1 MTRTFSKIFG
11 LGGMRIGWAYAPPAV
26 IDVLNRVRAP
36 FNVSIAA
43 QAAAIAALAEPGW
56 VEKGRAHN
64 AEYRPKLAA
73 GLQAAG
79 IKVWPSEGNFV
90 LADFAV
96 PERAK
101 AADEFLRA
109 RGVIARPVGGYGL
122 PQCLRITVGT
132 AEEVGIVIDTLSAFM
147 RSLMPE
153 PLFKR
158 LALIGIGLIGSSV
171 ARIARERGDLAG
183 EIVVN
188 ARTAKTLD
196 RVRELGFADRVE
208 ADAARAVEGADCVM
222 LCAPVGAF
230 ADIAAAIAPH
240 LAAGA
245 ILTDVGSTKQSV
257 IRDVGPLVPA
267 GVHFVPAH
275 PVAGTEYSGPDSGFT
290 TLFEGRWAL
299 LTPPPGADEAAVA
312 KIEELW
318 RRCGSMVQRME
329 PGHHDRVLAIVSHLP
344 HLIAF
349 TICGTADDLADE
361 SRQEVVRFAASGF
374 RDFTRIAASD
384 PVMWRD
390 IFLNNREALL
400 EMLARFMEDA
410 QAMSRAVRWGD
421 AAYIEDKVERGR
433 KIRRSLIEVKQA

>member
-1 MTRTFSKIFG
+1 M
-11 LGGMRIGWAYAPPAV
+11 
-26 IDVLNRVRAP
+26 
-36 FNVSIAA
+36 NV
-43 QAAAIAALAEPGW
+43 
-56 VEKGRAHN
+56 
-64 AEYRPKLAA
+64 
-73 GLQAAG
+73 
-79 IKVWPSEGNFV
+79 
-90 LADFAV
+90 
-96 PERAK
+96 
-101 AADEFLRA
+101 
-109 RGVIARPVGGYGL
+109 
-122 PQCLRITVGT
+122 
-132 AEEVGIVIDTLSAFM
+132 
-147 RSLMPE
+147 PE
-153 PLFKR
+153 PLFRR

-208 ADAARAVEGADCVM
+208 ADPARAVEGADCVM

-230 ADIAAAIAPH
+230 ATLASAIAPH
-240 LAAGA
+240 LARGA

-257 IRDVGPLVPA
+257 IRDVGPLVPE

-275 PVAGTEYSGPDSGFT
+275 PVAGTEYSGPDAGFT
-290 TLFEGRWAL
+290 TLFQGRWAL
-299 LTPPPGADEAAVA
+299 VTPLPGTDEAAVG
-312 KIEELW
+312 KVEELW

-329 PGHHDRVLAIVSHLP
+329 PAHHDRVLAIVSHLP

-361 SRQEVVRFAASGF
+361 SRQEVIRFAASGF

-400 EMLARFMEDA
+400 EMLARFTEDA
-410 QAMSRAVRWGD
+410 QAMARAVRWGD

>member
-1 MTRTFSKIFG
+1 M
-11 LGGMRIGWAYAPPAV
+11 A
-26 IDVLNRVRAP
+26 
-36 FNVSIAA
+36 
-43 QAAAIAALAEPGW
+43 
-56 VEKGRAHN
+56 
-64 AEYRPKLAA
+64 
-73 GLQAAG
+73 
-79 IKVWPSEGNFV
+79 
-90 LADFAV
+90 
-96 PERAK
+96 
-101 AADEFLRA
+101 
-109 RGVIARPVGGYGL
+109 
-122 PQCLRITVGT
+122 
-132 AEEVGIVIDTLSAFM
+132 
-147 RSLMPE
+147 E
-153 PLFKR
+153 PLFRR
-158 LALIGIGLIGSSV
+158 LTLVGIGLIGSSV
-171 ARIARERGDLAG
+171 ARIAHERRDIAG

-208 ADAARAVEGADCVM
+208 ADVARAVEGADCIM

-230 ADIAAAIAPH
+230 ADIATAIAPH
-240 LAAGA
+240 LAPGA

-267 GVHFVPAH
+267 GVHFIPAH

-290 TLFEGRWAL
+290 TLFQGRWAL
-299 LTPPPGADEAAVA
+299 VTPVPGTDEAAVA
-312 KIEELW
+312 KVEELW

-329 PGHHDRVLAIVSHLP
+329 PAHHDRVLAIVSHLP

-349 TICGTADDLADE
+349 TICGTADDLE
-361 SRQEVVRFAASGF
+361 GETRKEVLQFAASGF

-421 AAYIEDKVERGR
+421 AVYIEELVERGR
-433 KIRRSLIEVKQA
+433 KIRRSLIELKQA

>member
-1 MTRTFSKIFG
+1 M
-11 LGGMRIGWAYAPPAV
+11 
-26 IDVLNRVRAP
+26 N
-36 FNVSIAA
+36 
-43 QAAAIAALAEPGW
+43 
-56 VEKGRAHN
+56 
-64 AEYRPKLAA
+64 
-73 GLQAAG
+73 
-79 IKVWPSEGNFV
+79 
-90 LADFAV
+90 
-96 PERAK
+96 
-101 AADEFLRA
+101 
-109 RGVIARPVGGYGL
+109 
-122 PQCLRITVGT
+122 GT
-132 AEEVGIVIDTLSAFM
+132 
-147 RSLMPE
+147 E
-153 PLFKR
+153 PLFRR

-171 ARIARERGDLAG
+171 ARIARERGDLAA
-183 EIVVN
+183 EVVVN
-188 ARTAKTLD
+188 ARTEKTLD

-208 ADAARAVEGADCVM
+208 TDPARAVEGADCVM

-230 ADIAAAIAPH
+230 ATLAAAIAPH
-240 LAAGA
+240 LAPGA

-275 PVAGTEYSGPDSGFT
+275 PVAGTEYSGPDAGFT

-299 LTPPPGADEAAVA
+299 VTPLPGTDEAAVG
-312 KIEELW
+312 KVEELW

-329 PGHHDRVLAIVSHLP
+329 PAHHDRVLAIVSHLP

-361 SRQEVVRFAASGF
+361 TRQEVIQFAASGF

-400 EMLARFMEDA
+400 EMLARFTEDA
-410 QAMSRAVRWGD
+410 QAMARAVRWGD